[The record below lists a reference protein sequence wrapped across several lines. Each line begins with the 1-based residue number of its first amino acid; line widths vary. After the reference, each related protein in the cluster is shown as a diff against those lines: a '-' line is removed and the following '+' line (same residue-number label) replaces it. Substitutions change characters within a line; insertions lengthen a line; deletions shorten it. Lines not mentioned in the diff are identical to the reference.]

1 MFENE
6 HDFRKLVSGLKI
18 DAEPNP
24 AHRERLRRQMLET
37 FEQAQAVCSVPVRA
51 SKGDPG
57 PQSQSSAIGSPTKR
71 NESRLGTQETPYGVT
86 TSVLRLPFF
95 RLAIAAAVLIAATVG
110 VWSFFG
116 PGPVTFHQVQFA
128 TQKAPW
134 LYAVVSRYQ
143 NGEVRTER
151 HWYNFAAQKAYAV
164 LDDGSAVGWDYAAG
178 PKKLAY
184 SPRLKALTISDLSAP
199 GVGAASTENLLT
211 VFAVFAAKDDV
222 SGSTSQQDGKTVRS
236 FEIERA
242 EPDLIIPGKAVS
254 LLKATI
260 MADPQ
265 TKHVVAASIEYRDG
279 SGGVLA
285 HEEWAMSYPQSGP
298 ASLYD
303 LGVPASATIIDRT
316 RQWIGTPG
324 DGPTPTPAP
333 TSGLGSQTR
342 NSAFGVPFR
351 LTPMEIGLPKPMFAG
366 TPQDVR
372 TLNLEQP
379 RGGPRPPFLAPV
391 GTTNV
396 ALGKPVSSSD
406 PPPVI
411 GSLSAITD
419 GDKEAID
426 GSFVE
431 LSPGPQH
438 VTIDLQER
446 CEIYAVLVWHY
457 HRWPRAYFD
466 VVVQVSDDPA
476 FKTTVKT
483 IFNNDIDDSLG
494 LGAGRDLSYVETYE
508 GKLMEGKGAQGRYVR
523 LFSNGNTHDDLNH
536 YTEVEVYGRPLRL
549 IQDH

>member
-1 MFENE
+1 
-6 HDFRKLVSGLKI
+6 V
-18 DAEPNP
+18 
-24 AHRERLRRQMLET
+24 
-37 FEQAQAVCSVPVRA
+37 
-51 SKGDPG
+51 
-57 PQSQSSAIGSPTKR
+57 
-71 NESRLGTQETPYGVT
+71 
-86 TSVLRLPFF
+86 

-128 TQKAPW
+128 TQKVPW

-184 SPRLKALTISDLSAP
+184 SPRIKALTISDLSAP
-199 GVGAASTENLLT
+199 GVGTASTENLLT

-242 EPDLIIPGKAVS
+242 EPDLSIPGKTVS

-260 MADPQ
+260 IADPQ
-265 TKHVVAASIEYRDG
+265 TKHVLAASIEYRDG

-285 HEEWAMSYPQSGP
+285 HEEWAMSYPPSGP

-303 LGVPASATIIDRT
+303 LGVPASATVIDRT

-324 DGPTPTPAP
+324 DGPTPTPTPTPAP
-333 TSGLGSQTR
+333 SSG
-342 NSAFGVPFR
+342 FR
-351 LTPMEIGLPKPMFAG
+351 LTPLEIELPKPMFAG
-366 TPQDVR
+366 TPRDAR
-372 TLNLEQP
+372 TANLEQP

-396 ALGKPVSSSD
+396 ALGKPVSSSEE
-406 PPPVI
+406 PVI
-411 GSLSAITD
+411 GSLRLITD
-419 GDKEAID
+419 GDKEATE

-476 FKTTVKT
+476 FKTAVKT

-494 LGAGRDLSYVETYE
+494 FGAGKELYYIETYE

-549 IQDH
+549 TQEH

>member
-24 AHRERLRRQMLET
+24 AHHDRLRRQMLQA
-37 FEQAQAVCSVPVRA
+37 FEQVQGRGQRTVGAGPRA
-51 SKGDPG
+51 CPTPG
-57 PQSQSSAIGSPTKR
+57 NHRGLP
-71 NESRLGTQETPYGVT
+71 
-86 TSVLRLPFF
+86 LRG

-116 PGPVTFHQVQFA
+116 RGPVTFHQVRLA
-128 TQKAPW
+128 TQKMPW

-222 SGSTSQQDGKTVRS
+222 SGSTSQRDGRTVRS

-242 EPDLIIPGKAVS
+242 EPVLSIDGRAVS
-254 LLKATI
+254 LLTATI
-260 MADPQ
+260 VADPR
-265 TKHVVAASIEYRDG
+265 TKRVLAASVEYRGDG
-279 SGGVLA
+279 GGVLA
-285 HEEWAMSYPQSGP
+285 REDWALSDPQSGP

-303 LGVPASATIIDRT
+303 LGVPASASVIDRT

-324 DGPTPTPAP
+324 DGPVPILAPAP
-333 TSGLGSQTR
+333 TSG
-342 NSAFGVPFR
+342 FR
-351 LTPMEIGLPKPMFAG
+351 LTPLEIRLPKPMFVG
-366 TPQDVR
+366 TPQDGRVA
-372 TLNLEQP
+372 NLELP

-406 PPPVI
+406 PEPVI

-419 GDKEAID
+419 GDKEATD

-431 LSPGPQH
+431 LSPGPQY

-457 HRWPRAYFD
+457 HRWPRAYLD
-466 VVVQVSDDPA
+466 VIVQVSDDPA
-476 FKTTVKT
+476 FKTGVRT
-483 IFNNDIDDSLG
+483 IFNNDVDDSLG
-494 LGAGRDLSYVETYE
+494 FGAGKDLTYVETYE

-536 YTEVEVYGRPLRL
+536 YIEVEVYGRPLRS
-549 IQDH
+549 IKNH